1 MANDV
6 ADMVGMLWSWPRQ
19 RACLD
24 QFLSIPKSK
33 AIPWK
38 IVWEKLIEWDH
49 FLANENRINR
59 FGQTRSSEGRR
70 DQLGGSVQEANAEI
84 QPGGHFIRIDRPSDI
99 DRIFINILVGF
110 SKIAMKK
117 LLILLIIFAFIWTVK
132 ASDIDDLIIKGLP
145 VKVLSSSK
153 SYKVFEQYPWEG
165 RSSNYG
171 PKGNRLNSSYGVGV
185 GKNIFR
191 SLQLRH
197 GDWIHMP
204 AVGWRQINESS
215 SKNNSVEFFAAY
227 RDEYKSKYPRI
238 TIDMVAFALPSRQEP
253 SLASEF

>member
-1 MANDV
+1 
-6 ADMVGMLWSWPRQ
+6 
-19 RACLD
+19 
-24 QFLSIPKSK
+24 
-33 AIPWK
+33 
-38 IVWEKLIEWDH
+38 
-49 FLANENRINR
+49 
-59 FGQTRSSEGRR
+59 
-70 DQLGGSVQEANAEI
+70 
-84 QPGGHFIRIDRPSDI
+84 
-99 DRIFINILVGF
+99 
-110 SKIAMKK
+110 MKK
-117 LLILLIIFAFIWTVK
+117 LLIPLLGFAFICTVR
-132 ASDIDDLIIKGLP
+132 ATVDDDRKIEGLP
-145 VKVLSSSK
+145 VTVISSGK

-238 TIDMVAFALPSRQEP
+238 TIDMVAFALPSKQEP

>member
-19 RACLD
+19 RAWLD

-165 RSSNYG
+165 HSSNYG
-171 PKGNRLNSSYGVGV
+171 PKGNRLNSSYGVGL
-185 GKNIFR
+185 GKNISG
-191 SLQLRH
+191 SLLLRQ

-204 AVGWRQINESS
+204 EIGWRQINEFS
-215 SKNNSVEFFAAY
+215 SKKDSIEFFASY
-227 RDEYKSKYPRI
+227 RDEYKSKHLRI
-238 TIDMVAFALPSRQEP
+238 TIDMVVFALPSQK
-253 SLASEF
+253 